1 MPQNCIQFQHGQSLA
16 EFLAQ
21 YGTQE
26 QGEEALE
33 HRRWP
38 AGFVCPMCG
47 GQAHST
53 FYVEGRLTPDV
64 PGIAGVTVGA
74 GQILEAPFRNLLR

>member
-1 MPQNCIQFQHGQSLA
+1 MPQNRIQFQHGHSLA

-21 YGTQE
+21 YGTEE
-26 QGEEALE
+26 QCEEALE

-38 AGFVCPMCG
+38 AGFVCPVWG
-47 GQAHST
+47 GHAHST

-64 PGIAGVTVGA
+64 AGIVNVAVGT
-74 GQILEAPFRNLLR
+74 GQILEVSFRNLSL